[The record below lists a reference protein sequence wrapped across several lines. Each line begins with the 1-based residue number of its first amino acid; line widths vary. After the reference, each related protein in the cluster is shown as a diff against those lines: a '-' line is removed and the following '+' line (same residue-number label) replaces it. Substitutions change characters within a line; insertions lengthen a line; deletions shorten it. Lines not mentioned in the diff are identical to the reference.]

1 MVDNYAK
8 TNNVDYDYVFLT
20 RPDLVYTIP
29 FNISELEY
37 QLDQRTNS
45 RSLFS
50 PACCAMGGL
59 CDQVAAATYA
69 DYSHMV
75 HSSEAWYAQT
85 KMTGNPESHF
95 KRRALFAKMSMFD
108 LEATSYAFS
117 IGRHG
122 DARLVCELDKYKSE
136 QSSDR
141 QSSDR
146 VCTRK
151 AGILKTADQFMDP
164 HYPGACAIVNQ
175 SVCEMR
181 SI

>member
-37 QLDQRTNS
+37 S

-50 PACCAMGGL
+50 PACCA
-59 CDQVAAATYA
+59 
-69 DYSHMV
+69 
-75 HSSEAWYAQT
+75 
-85 KMTGNPESHF
+85 GNPESHF
-95 KRRALFAKMSMFD
+95 KRRALFAKMSM
-108 LEATSYAFS
+108 EATSYAFS

-122 DARLVCELDKYKSE
+122 NTRLVCELDKDKSK

-146 VCTRK
+146 VCSRK
-151 AGILKTADQFMDP
+151 AGILKTVDQFMDP